1 MNAILENIG
10 LTGIVP
16 VIAIEHAEDAD
27 PLAQALSEGG
37 LPCAEVTFRTKAGQ
51 EAIARIARS
60 HPTMLLGAGT
70 VLTVAQVQA
79 AVDAGAKFIV
89 SPGLNRKV
97 VEYCLAN
104 DIPIT
109 PGVLTPSEI
118 EVALEYGLEVVKFFP
133 AEAGGGLAYLKAI
146 SAPYKSLRFI
156 PTGGIDESNLLSYLK
171 FPKVHA
177 CGGSWMVKPEMITN
191 HQFED
196 IKKITSAA
204 VAGMLG
210 FSLKHVGIN
219 GSSTEE
225 SLALG
230 VKLGNLL
237 HMKVEERPG
246 AMFVGGQFEI
256 TKAKYL
262 GDHGHLAIGTNFIHR
277 AIAHLSRC
285 GVQILPETKAEKDG
299 KLATVYL
306 DMQVAGFAVHLLQN

>member
-156 PTGGIDESNLLSYLK
+156 PTGGIDESNLLPYLK

-230 VKLGNLL
+230 AKLGNLL

-299 KLATVYL
+299 KLVTVYL

>member
-16 VIAIEHAEDAD
+16 VIAIEHAEDAE

-37 LPCAEVTFRTKAGQ
+37 LPCAEVTFRTKAGK
-51 EAIARIARS
+51 EAIARIAKS
-60 HPTMLLGAGT
+60 HPALLLGAGT
-70 VLTVAQVQA
+70 VLTVDQVQA

-118 EVALEYGLEVVKFFP
+118 EAALEYGLEVVKFFP

-146 SAPYKSLRFI
+146 SAPYKTLRFI

-191 HQFED
+191 HQFDE

-204 VAGMLG
+204 VGGMLG
-210 FSLKHVGIN
+210 FSLRHVGIN
-219 GSSTEE
+219 GSNTEE

-230 VKLGNLL
+230 VKLGNML
-237 HMKVEERPG
+237 HMKVEDRPG

-256 TKAKYL
+256 TKKKYL
-262 GDHGHLAIGTNFIHR
+262 GEHGHLAIATNFIHR
-277 AIAHLSRC
+277 AIAHLARC
-285 GVQILPETKAEKDG
+285 GVKILPETRSEQNG
-299 KLATVYL
+299 QLVTVYL
-306 DMQVAGFAVHLLQN
+306 DLDIGGFAVHLIQN

>member
-16 VIAIEHAEDAD
+16 VIAIEHAEDAE

>member
-10 LTGIVP
+10 LVGIIP
-16 VIAIEHAEDAD
+16 VIAIEHAEDAE
-27 PLAQALSEGG
+27 PLAQALTEGG
-37 LPCAEVTFRTKAGQ
+37 LPCAEVTFRTKAGK
-51 EAIARIARS
+51 EAIARIAKS
-60 HPTMLLGAGT
+60 HPALLLGAGT
-70 VLTVAQVQA
+70 VLTVEQVQA

-97 VEYCLAN
+97 VEYCLDN
-104 DIPIT
+104 DIPVT

-146 SAPYKSLRFI
+146 SAPYKALRFI

-191 HQFED
+191 HQFEE
-196 IKKITSAA
+196 IKKITSTA

-219 GSSTEE
+219 GSEPGRITGTGHTAQQSTSHEAGGAPGGHVCRRAIRDHQE
-225 SLALG
+225 KVLG
-230 VKLGNLL
+230 
-237 HMKVEERPG
+237 E
-246 AMFVGGQFEI
+246 
-256 TKAKYL
+256 
-262 GDHGHLAIGTNFIHR
+262 HGHLAIGTNFIHR
-277 AIAHLSRC
+277 AIAHLHRC
-285 GVQILPETKAEKDG
+285 GVEILPETRAEKDG
-299 KLATVYL
+299 QLVTVYL
-306 DMQVAGFAVHLLQN
+306 DLEIGGFAVHLLQN

>member
-10 LTGIVP
+10 LVGIVP
-16 VIAIEHAEDAD
+16 VIAIEHADDAE
-27 PLAQALSEGG
+27 PLAEALVKGG
-37 LPCAEVTFRTKAGQ
+37 LPCAEVTFRTRAGK
-51 EAIARIARS
+51 EAIARIAKA
-60 HPTMLLGAGT
+60 HPSMLLGAGT
-70 VLTVAQVQA
+70 VLTVDQVQA
-79 AVDAGAKFIV
+79 AMNAGAKFIV

-104 DIPIT
+104 DIPVT

-146 SAPYKSLRFI
+146 SAPYRSLRFI
-156 PTGGIDESNLLSYLK
+156 PTGGIDESNLLPYLK

-191 HQFED
+191 HQFDE
-196 IKKITSAA
+196 IARITSAA
-204 VAGMLG
+204 VATMLG

-219 GSSTEE
+219 CSSVEE

-230 VKLGNLL
+230 VRLGNMLQ
-237 HMKVEERPG
+237 MKVEERPG

-256 TKAKYL
+256 TKAPSH
-262 GDHGHLAIGTNFIHR
+262 GEHGHVAIGTNFIDR
-277 AIAHLSRC
+277 AIAHLARR
-285 GVQILPETKAEKDG
+285 GVDILPETKAEKDG
-299 KLATVYL
+299 KLTTVFL
-306 DMQVAGFAVHLLQN
+306 NMEIGGFAVHLLQN

>member
-10 LTGIVP
+10 LIGIVP
-16 VIAIEHAEDAD
+16 VIAIDHAEDAE
-27 PLAQALSEGG
+27 PLAQALTEGG
-37 LPCAEVTFRTKAGQ
+37 LPCAEVTFRTKAGKD
-51 EAIARIARS
+51 AIARIAKS
-60 HPTMLLGAGT
+60 HPALLLGAGT
-70 VLTVAQVQA
+70 VLTVEQVQA
-79 AVDAGAKFIV
+79 AVGSGAKFIV

-156 PTGGIDESNLLSYLK
+156 PTGGIDESNLLAYLK

-177 CGGSWMVKPEMITN
+177 CGGSWMVKPEMIN
-191 HQFED
+191 NQQFED
-196 IKKITSAA
+196 IKRITSAA
-204 VAGMLG
+204 VGSMLG
-210 FSLKHVGIN
+210 FSLRHVGIN

-230 VKLGNLL
+230 VKLGDML

-262 GDHGHLAIGTNFIHR
+262 GEHGHLAIGTNFIHR
-277 AIAHLSRC
+277 AIAHLARC

-306 DMQVAGFAVHLLQN
+306 DIEIAGFAVHLLQN

>member
-16 VIAIEHAEDAD
+16 VIAIEHAEDAE

-230 VKLGNLL
+230 VRLGNLL

-285 GVQILPETKAEKDG
+285 GIQILPETKAEKDG

-306 DMQVAGFAVHLLQN
+306 DMQVAGFAVHLLQI

>member
-10 LTGIVP
+10 LIGIVP
-16 VIAIEHAEDAD
+16 VIAIEYADDAE
-27 PLAQALSEGG
+27 PLAEALTEGG
-37 LPCAEVTFRTKAGQ
+37 LPCAEVTFRTRAGR
-51 EAIARIARS
+51 EAIARIAKS
-60 HPTMLLGAGT
+60 HPSLLLGAGT
-70 VLTVAQVQA
+70 VLAVDQVRA

-104 DIPIT
+104 DVPVT

-146 SAPYKSLRFI
+146 SAPYRSLRFI
-156 PTGGIDESNLLSYLK
+156 PTGGIDETNLLAYLK

-196 IKKITSAA
+196 IKRITAAA
-204 VAGMLG
+204 VAAMLG

-219 GSSTEE
+219 GSGVEE

-230 VKLGNLL
+230 VKLGDML

-256 TKAKYL
+256 TKAPSR
-262 GDHGHLAIGTNFIHR
+262 GVHGHLAIGTNFILR
-277 AIAHLSRC
+277 AIAHLARR
-285 GVQILPETKAEKDG
+285 GVDILPETKAEKDG
-299 KLATVYL
+299 RLATVYL
-306 DMQVAGFAVHLLQN
+306 NLEIGGFAVHLLQN

>member
-16 VIAIEHAEDAD
+16 VIAIEYAEDAE

-37 LPCAEVTFRTKAGQ
+37 LPCAEVTFRTKAGK
-51 EAIARIARS
+51 EAIARIAKS
-60 HPTMLLGAGT
+60 QPSLLLGAGT
-70 VLTVAQVQA
+70 VLTVEQVQS

-156 PTGGIDESNLLSYLK
+156 PTGGIDESNLLSYLR

-191 HQFED
+191 HQFDE
-196 IKKITSAA
+196 IRKITSAA
-204 VAGMLG
+204 VASMLG

-230 VKLGNLL
+230 IKLGNML

-277 AIAHLSRC
+277 AIAHLARC
-285 GVQILPETKAEKDG
+285 GIGILPETKAEKDG
-299 KLATVYL
+299 KLMTVYL
-306 DMQVAGFAVHLLQN
+306 DLNVAGFAVHLLQI

>member
-1 MNAILENIG
+1 
-10 LTGIVP
+10 
-16 VIAIEHAEDAD
+16 
-27 PLAQALSEGG
+27 
-37 LPCAEVTFRTKAGQ
+37 
-51 EAIARIARS
+51 
-60 HPTMLLGAGT
+60 
-70 VLTVAQVQA
+70 
-79 AVDAGAKFIV
+79 
-89 SPGLNRKV
+89 

-156 PTGGIDESNLLSYLK
+156 PTGGINESNLLSYLK